1 MWEKLNNSSLIFSKT
16 FLENNNNY
24 KTYSNRIFFHR
35 IYFYYNNKGYYNI
48 IINSIINL
56 LVSNFLVFFFIFLIN
71 CVDYAKLLSIEDK
84 VSIVNYI
91 NMSHF
96 LKNINI
102 FFKGLLILFVVLDI
116 VKLISLFD
124 DIYVFKNIRNFYKN
138 TLKIRDSELQYLDW
152 KDIIDIYS
160 DTDENINPYY
170 INVIITSKDNY
181 FTSLIDQ
188 KIIRPIHLT
197 GIFEWN
203 LIYCIIYSIFN
214 KKEHISEELFT
225 NISVIEQSMKNK
237 LRTISIL
244 NVIFMPLII
253 IFITL
258 YNLFTHGEA
267 FYNKP
272 DLLISSNFTK
282 LAQWKYRNYNEPVHQ
297 FEERMTKIDNL
308 AKQYSSAFKNK
319 LVNAI
324 LKFIIFIFNSIFVT
338 LIILTLINDDIL
350 TNLNIIGSKNVL
362 WFIGVVGSIIAIL
375 RTILNRKQHNSPN
388 ELMKQISKHIIV
400 DENIIKNANM
410 KIIKNEFLTYYRYK
424 IIQLI
429 LDIVFTISMPIQ
441 LWSISYDTPYIT
453 TFLKKITNKNSH
465 IGYICKYSDLENNPL
480 NFFGSLINDNEKDYI
495 KKKIIFSEELLSK
508 EFPNWNYNK
517 NQISAQINFL

>member
-16 FLENNNNY
+16 FVENNSDY
-24 KTYSNRIFFHR
+24 STYSNRVFFHR

-56 LVSNFLVFFFIFLIN
+56 LVSNFLVFFLIFLIN
-71 CVDYAKLLSIEDK
+71 CVDYTNLLRIDDK
-84 VSIVNYI
+84 VSILDYVD
-91 NMSHF
+91 MSNF
-96 LKNINI
+96 FSNLSI
-102 FFKGLLILFVVLDI
+102 FFKGLLILFLALDV
-116 VKLISLFD
+116 VKLISLVD
-124 DIYVFKNIRNFYKN
+124 DIYVFKNIRNFYRN
-138 TLKIRDSELQYLDW
+138 TLKIRDSELEYLDW
-152 KDIIDIYS
+152 KDIIDIYN
-160 DTDENINPYY
+160 DADENINPYY
-170 INVIITSKDNY
+170 INAIITSKDNY
-181 FTSLIDQ
+181 FTALIDQ

-197 GIFEWN
+197 SIVEWN

-214 KKEHISEELFT
+214 KKEKISDELFT
-225 NISVIEQSMKNK
+225 NTGIIEKSMRNK

-253 IFITL
+253 VFITL

-282 LAQWKYRNYNEPVHQ
+282 LAQWKYRNYNEPIHQ
-297 FEERMTKIDNL
+297 FEERMAKIDKL
-308 AKQYSSAFKNK
+308 AKQYNEAFKNK

-324 LKFIIFIFNSIFVT
+324 LKFVIFVFSSIFIT

-350 TNLNIIGSKNVL
+350 INLNIIGSKNVL
-362 WFIGVVGSIIAIL
+362 WFIGVIGSIIAIL
-375 RTILNRKQHNSPN
+375 RTILNKKRNDSPN
-388 ELMKQISKHIIV
+388 DLMEQISRHIIV
-400 DENIIKNANM
+400 DEKIIKNANM
-410 KIIKNEFLTYYRYK
+410 KIVKNEFLAYYRYK
-424 IIQLI
+424 IIQII
-429 LDIVFTISMPIQ
+429 LDIVFTITMPIQ

-453 TFLKKITNKNSH
+453 TFLKKITNKNPQ

-480 NFFGSLINDNEKDYI
+480 NFFGSLINDNEKEYI